1 MYLDYQEFFNCCQ
14 NHLEEGQKLW
24 EKEMQNWQRIS
35 QQYLNGVENLLKPY
49 SQDDW
54 CSQTM
59 KETLTAWEKGWH
71 FWQPWFQNSF
81 IAAVGPSP
89 SNNAEMSKKLDQL
102 GELQTEQNKAFADQ
116 KLEIDRQAQE
126 ITEHKKKVTELTRQ
140 LTLLKKEMTAQKKL
154 TKSQA
159 IELEAFKDNLSL
171 QEKTLA
177 ACETHLKAIGKAKK
191 SK

>member
-1 MYLDYQEFFNCCQ
+1 MYSDYQEFFNCCQ
-14 NHLEEGQKLW
+14 THLEEGQKLW

-35 QQYLNGVENLLKPY
+35 QEYLNGVGNLLKPY

-59 KETLTAWEKGWH
+59 KETFTAWEKGWQ
-71 FWQPWFQNSF
+71 FWQPWSQNSF
-81 IAAVGPSP
+81 IAAVGQSP

-102 GELQTEQNKAFADQ
+102 GELQTEQNKVFADQ

-126 ITEHKKKVTELTRQ
+126 IAGHKKKVTELTRQ

-177 ACETHLKAIGKAKK
+177 ACETQLKALGKAKK
-191 SK
+191 GK